1 MHSLVGLK
9 RRVGSEFGTHEVAV
23 TMASAAM
30 AAMLDELMGRNRNI
44 APNDKKR
51 QMHWSDDPEL
61 CRLYIV
67 DFCPHELFTNT
78 KADLGPCGK
87 VHDDAMRKMY
97 EDEKEDN
104 YR

>member
-1 MHSLVGLK
+1 MVGLK